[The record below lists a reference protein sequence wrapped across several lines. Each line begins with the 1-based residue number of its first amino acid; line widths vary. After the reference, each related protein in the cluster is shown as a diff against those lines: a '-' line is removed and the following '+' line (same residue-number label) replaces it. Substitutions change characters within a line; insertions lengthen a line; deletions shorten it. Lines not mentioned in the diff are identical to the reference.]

1 MYKKILY
8 YFLII
13 VALVVSICLG
23 SLKAQQKGGLS
34 FWAES
39 SANTLTGEYIPMWWL
54 TVNQYGLGDVNS
66 HNVYVRVGVAYE
78 RTFRNY

>member
-1 MYKKILY
+1 MVVILKKILY

-34 FWAES
+34 F
-39 SANTLTGEYIPMWWL
+39 
-54 TVNQYGLGDVNS
+54 
-66 HNVYVRVGVAYE
+66 
-78 RTFRNY
+78 